1 LWKEPSAAIAAD
13 SLNAVG
19 TDVDPSAAVVT
30 ASGLTHGQGS
40 LESPAPSSRAPKP
53 AVVATV
59 EPGSIGEELG
69 FQAGDRLLRING
81 VAPRDLID
89 LQVLQGEEELILEV
103 EDPDG
108 TLHTVELEKDADEGL
123 GLGFTEALF
132 DGLRQCNNHCSFCFI
147 DQQPPGHRASLYL
160 KDDDYR
166 LSFLYGSYITLTN
179 LTAADWQRIEDQRLS
194 PLFVS
199 VHATDPELRSR
210 LLVNPRAALLVDQ
223 LAWFAQRRL
232 QIHAQVVVCPDL
244 NDGEALERTL
254 RDLAAFGHGDWP
266 AVLSTAVVPVGL
278 TRFRPTDDGLRPVE
292 PVDAV
297 AVIERVEPLQQE
309 FQAAIGSRFA
319 WLSDEW
325 YLMAGRPLP
334 PRASY
339 EDLPQRENGVGSIRA
354 FLEELEAATRQLP
367 QRIDRPRRLSWVVG
381 KVVAGALQP
390 VVERFNR
397 VEGLELQLH
406 GLPSPY
412 WGQDQV
418 VTGLLTGA
426 DLLQGLHGRDLG
438 EIVLL
443 PRVMLREGEDIFL
456 DDTRL
461 ETLRESLPVPIR
473 LLGGADD
480 LVAACI
486 GSVGGDA

>member
-1 LWKEPSAAIAAD
+1 MWKEPSAGIAAASEAITASEAIAAGSAD
-13 SLNAVG
+13 GAAGSAP
-19 TDVDPSAAVVT
+19 PSRQPT
-30 ASGLTHGQGS
+30 A
-40 LESPAPSSRAPKP
+40 

-69 FQAGDRLLRING
+69 FQPGDRLLRING

-108 TLHTVELEKDADEGL
+108 SLHVVELEKDADQGL

-132 DGLRQCNNHCSFCFI
+132 DGLRQCNNHCAFCFI
-147 DQQPPGHRASLYL
+147 DQQPPGHRSSLYL

-166 LSFLYGSYITLTN
+166 LSFLYGSYLTLTN
-179 LTAADWQRIEDQRLS
+179 LTAADWQRIEAQRLS

-199 VHATDPELRSR
+199 VHATDPDLRSR
-210 LLVNPRAALLVDQ
+210 LLVNPRAALLAHQ
-223 LAWFAQRRL
+223 LAWFAERRL

-244 NDGEALERTL
+244 NDGEALERSL
-254 RDLAAFGHGDWP
+254 RDLAAFGRGDWP

-278 TRFRPTDDGLRPVE
+278 TRFRPPSDRLRPVE
-292 PVDAV
+292 AHDAA
-297 AVIERVEPLQQE
+297 AVIERVEPLQRE
-309 FQAAIGSRFA
+309 FQASIGSRFA

-325 YLMAGRPLP
+325 YLIAGRALP
-334 PRASY
+334 PRSSY

-354 FLEELEAATRQLP
+354 FLEELDQATSQLP
-367 QRIDRPRRLSWVVG
+367 QRIERPQRLSWVVG
-381 KVVAGALQP
+381 KLVATALQP
-390 VVERFNR
+390 VVERLNR
-397 VEGLELQLH
+397 VEGLELLLH

-426 DLLQGLHGRDLG
+426 DLLEGLATKDLG
-438 EIVLL
+438 QALLL
-443 PRVMLREGEDIFL
+443 PRVMLREGDDVFL
-456 DDTRL
+456 DDIRL
-461 ETLRESLPVPIR
+461 ETLRQRLPVPIR
-473 LLGGADD
+473 LLAGAAD
-480 LVAACI
+480 LVACCL
-486 GSVGGDA
+486 GSQGEDA